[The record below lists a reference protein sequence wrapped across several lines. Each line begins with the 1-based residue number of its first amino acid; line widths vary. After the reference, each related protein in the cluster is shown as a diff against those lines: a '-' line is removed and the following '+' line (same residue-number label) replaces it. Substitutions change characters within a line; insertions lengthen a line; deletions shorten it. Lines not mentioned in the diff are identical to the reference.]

1 MSTRGGGGSQKFQK
15 SVNVVCERLQ
25 MDKNF
30 EEKIAANKCCQMC
43 FSDEVI
49 KQFTPDYKSYRMAF
63 HKRFGPCFK

>member
-1 MSTRGGGGSQKFQK
+1 MFYNLDS
-15 SVNVVCERLQ
+15 
-25 MDKNF
+25 DKNF